1 MRRLAARA
9 LIIGLLSL
17 SGLFAVMPALHAD
30 LFNSRA
36 VADVIW
42 PNAAVYGGDDA

>member
-9 LIIGLLSL
+9 LIIGILSL
-17 SGLFAVMPALHAD
+17 SGFFAAMPALHAE
-30 LFNSRA
+30 LFNGRA

-42 PNAAVYGGDDA
+42 PNAAL